1 MQNAILSV
9 LYLAASTC
17 CGQASPPVRAE
28 RLRQIDDVIK
38 QSIAQGELPGAVV
51 LIVHG
56 DQIVFRRAYG
66 LKSKNPA
73 ELPMTPDTIFD
84 LASLTKP
91 IATATSLFVLV
102 EQGKLRLTDRVAQH
116 LPAFDQNGKGN
127 ITIADLLLHVGGLI
141 ADNPLSDYQQ
151 GRAAALENIN
161 RLSPVAEPGKRFV
174 YSDVGFIILGELV
187 EKLSGIPLDEFA
199 RRHVFCPLGMDHT
212 GFQMNKRPELLT
224 KIAPTEIRE
233 GRWMIGEVHDPRAY
247 SLGGVTGHAGL
258 FSTADDLALYAR
270 MLLHGGELNGHRILS
285 ASSVQQMTSP
295 HPIPGGLRS
304 YGWDVDTSYSRNR
317 GSLFPIGKSFGHT
330 GFTGT
335 SIWIDPGSATAV
347 IFLSNRVHPDG
358 KGNINRL
365 RHQVATIAASAVLPS
380 SAVNQDSA
388 LTPRSAA
395 STLTGIDVLVRE
407 RFKRLQG
414 RRIGLVTNHSGL
426 DQNGRTTIDL
436 LHQAEG
442 LTLVALFSPEHG
454 IRGTVDEKIGDSKDE
469 KTGLPIYSLYGA
481 RHKPTAETLKGIDTL
496 VYDIQDAGCR
506 YYTYISTLGYV
517 LESAAEHKLKVF
529 VLDRPNPIG
538 GVAVAGP
545 ILDAGRE
552 SFVAYH
558 RLPVQHGMTV
568 GELARLFNTERKMGA
583 DLEVI
588 SMEGWRRDMLFDQT
602 GVTWVNPSPNLRSL
616 TETLLYPGIGLLETT
631 NLSVRRGTDRPF
643 EWIGAPWLDGRRL
656 ARALREENLPGL
668 RFVPL
673 RLTPNYSVHKGK
685 ACGGVQFIV
694 DDWQRFEPVQSGL
707 AIACTLRRL
716 YPQEWDIDSYDKLLG
731 HKSTL
736 ERVKRGDSWR
746 EIAQEWQPAVKEF
759 MALRRKYLIY
769 GE

>member
-1 MQNAILSV
+1 MFSV
-9 LYLAASTC
+9 LYLAASIS
-17 CGQASPPVRAE
+17 CGQPSAPLPAE
-28 RLRQIDDVIK
+28 RLQQIDGVVQ

-51 LIVHG
+51 LILHG
-56 DQIVFRRAYG
+56 DQIVFRKAYG
-66 LKSKNPA
+66 LKSKQPA

-91 IATATSLFVLV
+91 IATATSLFILV
-102 EQGKLRLTDRVAQH
+102 EQGKLRLTDRVSQH
-116 LPAFDQNGKGN
+116 LQAFGQNGKAN
-127 ITIADLLLHVGGLI
+127 ITVGDLLLHVGGLI
-141 ADNPLSDYQQ
+141 ADNPLSDYQH
-151 GRAAALENIN
+151 GPAAALEKIN
-161 RLSPVAEPGKRFV
+161 QLSPITAPGKRFA
-174 YSDVGFIILGELV
+174 YSDVGFIVLGELV
-187 EKLSGIPLDEFA
+187 EKLSGVPLDECA
-199 RRHVFCPLGMDHT
+199 HRHIFGPLGMDYT
-212 GFQMNKRPELLT
+212 GFRMNKRPELLT
-224 KIAPTEIRE
+224 RIAPTETRE
-233 GRWMIGEVHDPRAY
+233 GRWMVGEVHDPRAY
-247 SLGGVTGHAGL
+247 SLGGVAGHAGL

-295 HPIPGGLRS
+295 HPVPGGLRS

-317 GSLFPIGKSFGHT
+317 GALFPIGKSFGHT

-335 SIWIDPGSATAV
+335 SVWIDPGSATAV

-365 RHQVATIAASAVLPS
+365 RHDVATIAASAVLPTS
-380 SAVNQDSA
+380 TVNQGASRV
-388 LTPRSAA
+388 TRSTAN
-395 STLTGIDVLVRE
+395 TLTGIDVLVRE
-407 RFKRLQG
+407 QFKRLQG
-414 RRIGLVTNHSGL
+414 RRVGLVTNHSGL
-426 DQNGRTTIDL
+426 DQNGRATIDL
-436 LHQAEG
+436 LHQAKG
-442 LTLVALFSPEHG
+442 VTLVALFSPEHG
-454 IRGTVDEKIGDSKDE
+454 IRGTADEKIGDSKDE

-481 RHKPTAETLKGIDTL
+481 RHKPTAETLTGIDTL

-517 LESAAEHKLKVF
+517 LEAAAENKLKVF

-545 ILDAGRE
+545 VLDSSRE

-558 RLPVQHGMTV
+558 RLPVRHGMTV
-568 GELARLFNTERKMGA
+568 GELAQLFNGERKIGA
-583 DLEVI
+583 DLEVV
-588 SMEGWRRDMLFDQT
+588 SMKGWRRDVLFDQT

-631 NLSVRRGTDRPF
+631 NLSVGRGTDRPF
-643 EWIGAPWLDGRRL
+643 EWIGAPWIDGRRL
-656 ARALREENLPGL
+656 AQALQEENLPGL

-694 DDWQRFEPVQSGL
+694 DDWKQFEPVQTGL

-716 YPQEWDIDSYDKLLG
+716 YPQEWDVDSYDKLLG
-731 HKSTL
+731 NKSTW
-736 ERVKRGDSWR
+736 ERVKRGDSWQ
-746 EIAQEWQPAVKEF
+746 EIAKDWQPGVKEF

-769 GE
+769 AE